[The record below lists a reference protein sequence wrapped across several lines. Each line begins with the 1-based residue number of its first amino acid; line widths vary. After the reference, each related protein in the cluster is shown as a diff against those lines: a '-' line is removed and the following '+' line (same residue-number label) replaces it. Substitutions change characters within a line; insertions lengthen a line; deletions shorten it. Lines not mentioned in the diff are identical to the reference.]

1 MAATIINN
9 VGWIQ
14 GQNGKGIIYLGKTSG
29 GVEFLTVRMAASVDP
44 NVLGTFKFMPKSNVL
59 GAIGSGDAVIVTTVS
74 VATMPDVAPDGLLS
88 AGGDIDFGATAL
100 DNYPRIHEN
109 QAFYSVLSQE
119 NRPTDFSLIT
129 QANISAGAQIQYVAS
144 KAPSAS
150 AFSFSVDDIVTWVE
164 TNLLLSLGIAFL
176 AMEALGITN
185 VTGIFGK
192 KKTVRRR

>member
-29 GVEFLTVRMAASVDP
+29 GVEFLTVRMAASADP
-44 NVLGTFKFMPKSNVL
+44 TVLGTFKFMPKSNLL
-59 GAIGSGDAVIVTTVS
+59 GAIGSGEAVIVTTVS

-100 DNYPRIHEN
+100 GNYPRIHEN
-109 QAFYSVLSQE
+109 QAFYSVVSQE
-119 NRPTDFSLIT
+119 SRPTDYSLIT
-129 QANISAGAQIQYVAS
+129 QANVSGGAQIQYVGSMAS
-144 KAPSAS
+144 SAS
-150 AFSFSVDDIVTWVE
+150 AFSVDGIITWVQN
-164 TNLLLSLGIAFL
+164 NLLLSLGIAFL

>member
-29 GVEFLTVRMAASVDP
+29 GVEFLTVRMAASADP
-44 NVLGTFKFMPKSNVL
+44 TVLGTFKFMPKSNLL
-59 GAIGSGDAVIVTTVS
+59 GAIGSGEAVIVTTVS

-100 DNYPRIHEN
+100 GNYPRIHEN
-109 QAFYSVLSQE
+109 QAFYSVVSQE
-119 NRPTDFSLIT
+119 SRPTDFSLIT
-129 QANISAGAQIQYVAS
+129 QANVSGGAQIQYVGSMAS
-144 KAPSAS
+144 SAS
-150 AFSFSVDDIVTWVE
+150 AFSVDGIITWVQN
-164 TNLLLSLGIAFL
+164 NLLLSLGIAFL